1 MFVVKEYDPNMMY
14 KFSAVLAVGLV
25 LMGCQDPNDKS
36 VVEDTSNPV
45 YSVRKLFTNDGCTAY
60 RFKDD
65 GRYRYYVVC
74 DKDQQ
79 VTTSNS
85 YTTLVGKVTH
95 YHDDEISTVVK

>member
-1 MFVVKEYDPNMMY
+1 MY
-14 KFSAVLAVGLV
+14 KFAAVLAVGLA

-60 RFKDD
+60 RFYDD

-74 DKDQQ
+74 DSNQR
-79 VTTSNS
+79 VTTSTGYS
-85 YTTLVGKVTH
+85 EMVGKVRH
-95 YHDDEISTVVK
+95 YRHDEISTVTR